1 MCDLPSRALGIE
13 RIEPAN
19 RAKWQQKRIVGA
31 REPEAAGTLRPGQ
44 RVQLEIGLFLFAL
57 GSGCIGPRTPSGNR
71 TPVSVTPEE
80 ELVSEVPRL
89 GRKVNIHVF
98 ANATVIASFPSC
110 LGKCLH
116 HIK

>member
-1 MCDLPSRALGIE
+1 M
-13 RIEPAN
+13 
-19 RAKWQQKRIVGA
+19 
-31 REPEAAGTLRPGQ
+31 
-44 RVQLEIGLFLFAL
+44 QLEIGLFLFAL
-57 GSGCIGPRTPSGNR
+57 GSGCIGPRTPGGSR

-98 ANATVIASFPSC
+98 AKATVIASFPSC

-116 HIK
+116 HVK